1 MLVCAHMHT
10 FFLEVWVCGYVCM
23 CVSVL
28 CANMVIAGGNQ
39 IGCDLG

>member
-1 MLVCAHMHT
+1 MLVCAHMHA
-10 FFLEVWVCGYVCM
+10 FFLEVWVCVCV